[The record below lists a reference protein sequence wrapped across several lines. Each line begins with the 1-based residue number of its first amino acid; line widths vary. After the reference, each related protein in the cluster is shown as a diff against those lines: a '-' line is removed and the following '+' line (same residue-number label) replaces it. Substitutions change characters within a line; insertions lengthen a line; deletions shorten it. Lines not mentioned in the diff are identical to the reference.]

1 MAVSQSL
8 TLTQVS
14 QSVSGNTSQVR
25 LVWKSTQTGESWSG
39 YTRTAYYYLATNGG
53 SETRYSVDYTL
64 PKGTTKTIVD
74 KTFTVSHKADG
85 TGSVKVRSWMDTHIS
100 AGVVEKSASLTLD
113 TIPRAT
119 QPSVSSSS
127 VDMGTE
133 ITVSTPRASS
143 SFTHDLAYS
152 FAGGSYVSIA
162 TGVGTSYKWTVP
174 DLASKIPN
182 AISGTLTIRCITKN
196 GSTTIGTKTVSM
208 TVQVPTD
215 VVPSVSSIAASEA
228 VEGLAAQ
235 FGAFVQNKSKITV
248 AITATGAKG
257 STIKEYSAT
266 FQGKSYTTSSWT
278 SELLKTAGTLAIK
291 VRVKDSR
298 GRWSAYETLNI
309 TVLTYSAPKVQVLQ
323 ASRCNADG
331 TANTEGEYAKVVYKY
346 SVSSVGG
353 KNTASMALK
362 WKRSTLTEYTQ
373 LTTGTALSADTSLVT
388 ASALFSTDY
397 QYDIQLT
404 LSDYF
409 GAITP
414 VVTQLPTGAVILDL
428 KANGKGISFGKAS
441 EADGIEFGWDIVNV
455 IKNLGSLSGQY
466 KTHDGLLLQWGTVSI
481 TPTAAGTPTSA
492 IVTYPQPF
500 TTNPLVYVTPVT
512 SVPQNVSLGVLRST
526 VTDPKLQQE
535 IVLTRD
541 GTTSTVINWLAIGKG
556 AA

>member
-14 QSVSGNTSQVR
+14 QSVANNTSQVR
-25 LVWKSTQTGESWSG
+25 LVWKSTQSGASWNG
-39 YTRTAYYYLATNGG
+39 FTRTAYYYIATNGG
-53 SETRYSVDYTL
+53 SETGYSVSYTL
-64 PKGTTKTIVD
+64 PQSATTTIVD
-74 KTFTVSHKADG
+74 RTFTVSHKADG
-85 TGSVKVRSWMDTHIS
+85 TGGVSARSYMDTDIS
-100 AGVVEKSASLTLD
+100 AGIIQKSASLTLT

-133 ITVSTPRASS
+133 ITINMPRASGG
-143 SFTHDLAYS
+143 FTHDLAYS
-152 FAGGSYVSIA
+152 FAGGSYVSIT

-196 GSTTIGTKTVSM
+196 GSTTIGTKTVTM
-208 TVQVPTD
+208 TVKVPES
-215 VVPSVSSIAASEA
+215 VVPSVSSVAVSET
-228 VEGLAAQ
+228 VSGLAAQ
-235 FGAFVQNKSKITV
+235 FEAFVQSKSKIK
-248 AITATGAKG
+248 ATISASGAKG

-266 FQGKSYTTSSWT
+266 FQGKVYADSSWT
-278 SELLKTAGTLAIK
+278 SELLTSAGTLTIK
-291 VRVKDSR
+291 ARVKDSR
-298 GRWSAYETLNI
+298 GRWSAYKNVDI
-309 TVLTYSAPKVQVLQ
+309 TVQPYDKPKVQALR
-323 ASRCNADG
+323 AYRCNADG
-331 TANTEGEYAKVVYKY
+331 TANTEGKYAKIIYQY
-346 SVSSVGG
+346 SVSSVDG
-353 KNTASMALK
+353 KNTAAMSLK
-362 WKRSTLTEYTQ
+362 WKRSTLTEYTE
-373 LTTGTALSADTSLVT
+373 LTTSTALSADTSLVT

-409 GAITP
+409 GAISP
-414 VVTQLPTGAVILDL
+414 VVTQLPTGAVIFDL
-428 KANGKGISFGKAS
+428 KADGLGISFGKAA
-441 EADGIEFGWDIVNV
+441 EQAGVEFGWDIVNV
-455 IKNLGSLSGQY
+455 IKNMGSLAGQY

-500 TTNPLVYVTPVT
+500 TANPLVYVTPVT

>member
-14 QSVSGNTSQVR
+14 QSVANNTSQVR
-25 LVWKSTQTGESWSG
+25 LVWKSTQSGASWNG
-39 YTRTAYYYLATNGG
+39 YTRTAYYYIATNGG
-53 SETRYSVDYTL
+53 SETGYSVSYTL
-64 PKGTTKTIVD
+64 PQSTTTTIVD
-74 KTFTVSHKADG
+74 RTFTVSHKADG
-85 TGSVKVRSWMDTHIS
+85 TGSVSARSYMDTDIS
-100 AGVVEKSASLTLD
+100 AGIIQKSASLTLT

-133 ITVSTPRASS
+133 ITINTPRASS
-143 SFTHDLAYS
+143 GFTHDLAYS
-152 FAGGSYVSIA
+152 FAGGSYVSIT

-196 GSTTIGTKTVSM
+196 GSTTIGTKTVTM
-208 TVQVPTD
+208 TIKVPES
-215 VVPSVSSIAASEA
+215 VVPSVSSVAVSEM
-228 VEGLAAQ
+228 VSGLAAQ
-235 FGAFVQNKSKITV
+235 FGTFVQSKSKIK
-248 AITATGAKG
+248 ATISASGVKG
-257 STIKEYSAT
+257 SAIKEYSAA
-266 FQGKSYTTSSWT
+266 FQGKVYTDSSWT
-278 SELLKTAGTLAIK
+278 SELLTSAGTLTIK
-291 VRVKDSR
+291 ARVKDSR
-298 GRWSAYETLNI
+298 GRWSAYKNVDI
-309 TVLTYSAPKVQVLQ
+309 TVQPYDKPKVQALR
-323 ASRCNADG
+323 AYRCNADG
-331 TANTEGEYAKVVYKY
+331 TANTEGKYAKIIYRY

-362 WKRSTLTEYTQ
+362 WKRSTLTEYTE
-373 LTTGTALSADTSLVT
+373 LTTSTALSADTSLVT

-409 GAITP
+409 GAISP
-414 VVTQLPTGAVILDL
+414 VTTQLPTGAVIFDL
-428 KANGKGISFGKAS
+428 KADGLGISFGKAA
-441 EADGIEFGWDIVNV
+441 EQAGVEFGWDIVGV

-481 TPTAAGTPTSA
+481 TPTAAGTPTSV

-500 TTNPLVYVTPVT
+500 TTNPLVYVTPVA
-512 SVPQNVSLGVLRST
+512 SVPQNVSIGVLRST
-526 VTDPKLQQE
+526 VTDQKLQQE

>member
-14 QSVSGNTSQVR
+14 QSVTNNTSQVR
-25 LVWKSTQTGESWSG
+25 LVWKSTQSGASWNG
-39 YTRTAYYYLATNGG
+39 YTRTAYYYIATNGG
-53 SETRYSVDYTL
+53 SETGYSVSYTL
-64 PKGTTKTIVD
+64 PQSATTTIVD
-74 KTFTVSHKADG
+74 RTFTVSHKADG
-85 TGSVKVRSWMDTHIS
+85 TGSVSARSYMDTDIS
-100 AGVVEKSASLTLD
+100 AGIIQKSASLTLT

-133 ITVSTPRASS
+133 ITINTPRASS
-143 SFTHDLAYS
+143 GFTHDLAYS
-152 FAGGSYVSIA
+152 FAGGSYVSIT

-196 GSTTIGTKTVSM
+196 GSTTIGTKTVTM
-208 TVQVPTD
+208 TIKVPES
-215 VVPSVSSIAASEA
+215 VVPSVSSVAVSEM
-228 VEGLAAQ
+228 VSGLAAQ
-235 FGAFVQNKSKITV
+235 FGTFVQSKSKIK
-248 AITATGAKG
+248 ATISASGAKG

-266 FQGKSYTTSSWT
+266 FQGKVYADSSWT
-278 SELLKTAGTLAIK
+278 SEPLTSAGTLTIK
-291 VRVKDSR
+291 ARVKDSR
-298 GRWSAYETLNI
+298 GRWSAYKSVDI
-309 TVLTYSAPKVQVLQ
+309 TVQTYDKPKVQALR
-323 ASRCNADG
+323 AYRCNADG
-331 TANTEGEYAKVVYKY
+331 TANTEGKYAKIIYQY
-346 SVSSVGG
+346 SVSSVDE
-353 KNTASMALK
+353 KNTAAMSLK
-362 WKRSTLTEYTQ
+362 WKRSTLTEYTE
-373 LTTGTALSADTSLVT
+373 LTTSTALSADTSLVT

-409 GAITP
+409 GAISP
-414 VVTQLPTGAVILDL
+414 VTTQLPTGAVIFDL
-428 KANGKGISFGKAS
+428 KADGLGISFGKAA
-441 EADGIEFGWDIVNV
+441 EQAGVEFGWDIVGV
-455 IKNLGSLSGQY
+455 IKNMGSLSGQY

>member
-14 QSVSGNTSQVR
+14 QSVANNTSQVR
-25 LVWKSTQTGESWSG
+25 LVWKSTQSGASWNG
-39 YTRTAYYYLATNGG
+39 YTRTAYYYIATNGG
-53 SETRYSVDYTL
+53 SETGYSVSYTL
-64 PKGTTKTIVD
+64 PQSATTTIVD
-74 KTFTVSHKADG
+74 RTFTVSHKADG
-85 TGSVKVRSWMDTHIS
+85 TGSVSARSYMDTDIS
-100 AGVVEKSASLTLD
+100 AGIIQKSASLTLT

-133 ITVSTPRASS
+133 ITINTPRASS
-143 SFTHDLAYS
+143 GFTHDLAYS
-152 FAGGSYVSIA
+152 FAGGSYVSIT

-196 GSTTIGTKTVSM
+196 GSTTIGTKTVTM
-208 TVQVPTD
+208 TIKVPES
-215 VVPSVSSIAASEA
+215 VVPSVSSVAVSEM
-228 VEGLAAQ
+228 VSGLAAQ
-235 FGAFVQNKSKITV
+235 FGTFVQSKSKIK
-248 AITATGAKG
+248 ATISASGAKG

-266 FQGKSYTTSSWT
+266 FQGKVYADSSWT
-278 SELLKTAGTLAIK
+278 SEPLTSAGTLTIK
-291 VRVKDSR
+291 ARVKDSR
-298 GRWSAYETLNI
+298 GRWSAYKSVDI
-309 TVLTYSAPKVQVLQ
+309 TVQPYDKPKVQALR
-323 ASRCNADG
+323 AYRCNADG
-331 TANTEGEYAKVVYKY
+331 TANTEGKYAKIIYQY
-346 SVSSVGG
+346 SVSSVDE
-353 KNTASMALK
+353 KNTAAMSLK
-362 WKRSTLTEYTQ
+362 WKRSTLTEYTE
-373 LTTGTALSADTSLVT
+373 LTTSTALSADTSLVT

-409 GAITP
+409 GAISP
-414 VVTQLPTGAVILDL
+414 VTTQLPTGAVIFDL
-428 KANGKGISFGKAS
+428 KADGLGISFGKAA
-441 EADGIEFGWDIVNV
+441 EQAGVEFGWDIVGV
-455 IKNLGSLSGQY
+455 IKNMGSLSGQY

>member
-1 MAVSQSL
+1 M
-8 TLTQVS
+8 TQVS
-14 QSVSGNTSQVR
+14 QSVANNTSQVR
-25 LVWKSTQTGESWSG
+25 LVWKSTQSGASWNG
-39 YTRTAYYYLATNGG
+39 FTRTAYYYIATNGG
-53 SETRYSVDYTL
+53 SETRYSVSYTL
-64 PKGTTKTIVD
+64 PQSATTTIVD
-74 KTFTVSHKADG
+74 RTFTVSPKADG
-85 TGSVKVRSWMDTHIS
+85 TGGVSARSYMDTDIS
-100 AGVVEKSASLTLD
+100 AGIIQKSASLTLT

-133 ITVSTPRASS
+133 ITINMPRASGG
-143 SFTHDLAYS
+143 FTHDLAYS
-152 FAGGSYVSIA
+152 FAGGSYVSIT

-196 GSTTIGTKTVSM
+196 GSTTIGTKTVTM
-208 TVQVPTD
+208 TVKVPES
-215 VVPSVSSIAASEA
+215 VVPSVSSVAVSET
-228 VEGLAAQ
+228 VSGLAAQ
-235 FGAFVQNKSKITV
+235 FEAFVQSKSKIK
-248 AITATGAKG
+248 ATISASGAKG

-266 FQGKSYTTSSWT
+266 FQGKVYADSSWT
-278 SELLKTAGTLAIK
+278 SELLTSAGTLTIK
-291 VRVKDSR
+291 ARVKDSR
-298 GRWSAYETLNI
+298 GRWSAYKNVDI
-309 TVLTYSAPKVQVLQ
+309 TVQPYDKPKVQALR
-323 ASRCNADG
+323 AYRCNADG
-331 TANTEGEYAKVVYKY
+331 TANTEGKYAKIIYQY
-346 SVSSVGG
+346 SVSSVDG
-353 KNTASMALK
+353 KNTAAMSLK
-362 WKRSTLTEYTQ
+362 WKRSTLTEYTE
-373 LTTGTALSADTSLVT
+373 LTTSTALSADTSLVT

-409 GAITP
+409 GAISP
-414 VVTQLPTGAVILDL
+414 VTTQLPTGAVIVDL
-428 KANGKGISFGKAS
+428 KADGLGISFGKAA
-441 EADGIEFGWDIVNV
+441 EQAGVEFGWDIVNV
-455 IKNLGSLSGQY
+455 IKNMGSLAGQY

-500 TTNPLVYVTPVT
+500 TANPLVYVTPVT

>member
-14 QSVSGNTSQVR
+14 QSVANNTSQVR
-25 LVWKSTQTGESWSG
+25 LVWKSTQSGASWNG
-39 YTRTAYYYLATNGG
+39 YTRTAYYYIATNGG
-53 SETRYSVDYTL
+53 SETGYSVSYTL
-64 PKGTTKTIVD
+64 PQSATTTIVD
-74 KTFTVSHKADG
+74 RTFTVSHKADG
-85 TGSVKVRSWMDTHIS
+85 TGSVSARSYMDTDIS
-100 AGVVEKSASLTLD
+100 AGIIQKSASLTLT

-133 ITVSTPRASS
+133 ITINTPRASS
-143 SFTHDLAYS
+143 GFTHDLAYS
-152 FAGGSYVSIA
+152 FAGGSYVSIT

-196 GSTTIGTKTVSM
+196 GSTTIGTKTVTM
-208 TVQVPTD
+208 TIKVPES
-215 VVPSVSSIAASEA
+215 VVPSVSSVAVSEM
-228 VEGLAAQ
+228 VSGLAAQ
-235 FGAFVQNKSKITV
+235 FGTFVQSKSKIK
-248 AITATGAKG
+248 ATISASGAKG

-266 FQGKSYTTSSWT
+266 FQGKVYTDSSWT
-278 SELLKTAGTLAIK
+278 SELLTSAGTLTIK
-291 VRVKDSR
+291 ARVKDSR
-298 GRWSAYETLNI
+298 GRWSAYKSVDI
-309 TVLTYSAPKVQVLQ
+309 TVQPYDKPKVQALR
-323 ASRCNADG
+323 AYRCNADG
-331 TANTEGEYAKVVYKY
+331 TANTEGKYAKIIYQY
-346 SVSSVGG
+346 SVSSVDE
-353 KNTASMALK
+353 KNTAAMSLK
-362 WKRSTLTEYTQ
+362 WKRSTLTEYTE
-373 LTTGTALSADTSLVT
+373 LTTSTALSADTSLVT

-409 GAITP
+409 GAISP

-428 KANGKGISFGKAS
+428 KADGLGISFGKAA
-441 EADGIEFGWDIVNV
+441 EQAGVEFGWDIVGV
-455 IKNLGSLSGQY
+455 IKNLSSLSGQY

-500 TTNPLVYVTPVT
+500 TTNPLVYVNPVT

>member
-8 TLTQVS
+8 ALTQVS
-14 QSVSGNTSQVR
+14 QSVSDNTSQAR

-64 PKGTTKTIVD
+64 PKGKTNTIVD

-85 TGSVKVRSWMDTHIS
+85 TGSVEARSWMDTHIS

-119 QPSVSSSS
+119 QPSVSDSTAY
-127 VDMGTE
+127 MGAEVT
-133 ITVSTPRASS
+133 INTPRASS

-152 FAGGSYVSIA
+152 FADGSYVSIA
-162 TGVGTSYKWTVP
+162 TGVGTSYAWTLP

-208 TVQVPTD
+208 TVRVPTD

-526 VTDPKLQQE
+526 VTDQKLQQE

-541 GTTSTVINWLAIGKG
+541 GTTPTVINWLAIGKG

>member
-100 AGVVEKSASLTLD
+100 AGVVEKSASLTLT

-174 DLASKIPN
+174 DLASEIPN

-196 GSTTIGTKTVSM
+196 GSTTIGTKTVTM
-208 TVQVPTD
+208 TVKVPSSVVPT
-215 VVPSVSSIAASEA
+215 VNSVSASET
-228 VEGLAAQ
+228 VSGLAAQ
-235 FGAFVQNKSKITV
+235 FGAFVQNKSKIK
-248 AITATGAKG
+248 ATISASGAKG

-266 FQGKSYTTSSWT
+266 FQGKTYTGSSWT
-278 SELLKTAGTLAIK
+278 SELLATSGTLTIK

-298 GRWSAYETLNI
+298 GRWSAYKSVNI
-309 TVLTYSAPKVQVLQ
+309 TVQAYTVPKVQALR
-323 ASRCNADG
+323 AYRCNVDG
-331 TANTEGEYAKVVYKY
+331 TANTEGEYATVVYKY

-409 GAITP
+409 GAISP

-428 KANGKGISFGKAS
+428 KADGLGISFGKAA
-441 EADGIEFGWDIVNV
+441 EQAGVEFGWDIVGV

-541 GTTSTVINWLAIGKG
+541 GTTSTVINWLSIGKG

>member
-14 QSVSGNTSQVR
+14 QSVANNTSQVR
-25 LVWKSTQTGESWSG
+25 LVWESTQSGASWNG
-39 YTRTAYYYLATNGG
+39 YTRTAYYYIATNGG
-53 SETRYSVDYTL
+53 SETGYSVSYTL
-64 PKGTTKTIVD
+64 PQSATTTIVD
-74 KTFTVSHKADG
+74 RTFTVSHKADG
-85 TGSVKVRSWMDTHIS
+85 TGSVSARSYMDTDIS
-100 AGVVEKSASLTLD
+100 AGIIQKSASLTLT

-133 ITVSTPRASS
+133 ITINTPRAFSG
-143 SFTHDLAYS
+143 FTHDLAYS
-152 FAGGSYVSIA
+152 FAGGSYVSIT

-196 GSTTIGTKTVSM
+196 GSTTIGTKTVTM
-208 TVQVPTD
+208 TIKVPES
-215 VVPSVSSIAASEA
+215 VVPSVSSVAVSEM
-228 VEGLAAQ
+228 VSGLAAQ
-235 FGAFVQNKSKITV
+235 FGTFVQSKSKIK
-248 AITATGAKG
+248 ATISASGAKG

-266 FQGKSYTTSSWT
+266 FQGKVYTDSSWT
-278 SELLKTAGTLAIK
+278 SELLTSAGTLTIK
-291 VRVKDSR
+291 ARVKDSR
-298 GRWSAYETLNI
+298 GRWSAYKNVDI
-309 TVLTYSAPKVQVLQ
+309 TVQPYDKPKVQALR
-323 ASRCNADG
+323 AYRCNVDG
-331 TANTEGEYAKVVYKY
+331 TANTEGKYAKIIYRY

-353 KNTASMALK
+353 KNTAAMSLK
-362 WKRSTLTEYTQ
+362 WKRSTLTEYTE
-373 LTTGTALSADTSLVT
+373 LTTSTALSADTSLVT

-409 GAITP
+409 GAISP
-414 VVTQLPTGAVILDL
+414 VTTQLPTGAVIFDL
-428 KANGKGISFGKAS
+428 KADGLGISFGKAA
-441 EADGIEFGWDIVNV
+441 EQAGVEFGWDIVGV

-500 TTNPLVYVTPVT
+500 TTNPLVYVAPVT

-535 IVLTRD
+535 IILTRD
-541 GTTSTVINWLAIGKG
+541 GTTPTVINWLAIGKG

>member
-14 QSVSGNTSQVR
+14 QSVSDNTSQVR

-100 AGVVEKSASLTLD
+100 AGVVEKSASLTLT

-174 DLASKIPN
+174 DLASKIPKD
-182 AISGTLTIRCITKN
+182 ISGTLTIRCITKN

-331 TANTEGEYAKVVYKY
+331 TANTEGGYAKIVYKY

-353 KNTASMALK
+353 KNTAAMALNY
-362 WKRSTLTEYTQ
+362 KRSTLTDYTP

-388 ASALFSTDY
+388 ASALFSVDY

-428 KANGKGISFGKAS
+428 KANGKGIAFGKAS
-441 EADGIEFGWDIVNV
+441 EADGIEFGWDIVGV
-455 IKNLGSLSGQY
+455 IKRMGTMSGVY
-466 KTHDGLLLQWGTVSI
+466 KTPDGLLLQWGTLSI

-500 TTNPLVYVTPVT
+500 TTNPMVYVTPVT

-526 VTDPKLQQE
+526 VTDQKLQQE
-535 IVLTRD
+535 IVLTRE

-556 AA
+556 DD